1 MRTLFSFKHPEST
14 FMKRFIV
21 LACTFLAV
29 SMVSGL
35 QAAHRSSAEEARNFF
50 DKAVVYVEEV
60 GVEKAVAAFNDPN
73 GDYVQGDLYVFAL
86 STDGLYL
93 ANGSFPQ
100 LAGTPIDGVN
110 NAAGEPIYD
119 IIMSA
124 VDNDEHEGVAR
135 YEWLNPQT
143 NQLED
148 KSAYVSEVQ
157 DVVIGVGYYQ

>member
-1 MRTLFSFKHPEST
+1 
-14 FMKRFIV
+14 MKRSLV

-29 SMVSGL
+29 SLVSGL
-35 QAAHRSSAEEARNFF
+35 QAAHRSSAQEAREFF

-60 GVEKAVAAFNDPN
+60 GVEQAVAAFNDPN
-73 GDYVQGDLYVFAL
+73 GDYVRGDLYVFAL
-86 STDGLYL
+86 STDGMYL

-110 NAAGEPIYD
+110 NAAGEPIYE

-124 VDNDEHEGVAR
+124 VDNDAHEGVAH